1 MYICEPRE
9 NVEFDNFEESA
20 KLSEKFKKS
29 LRKFEDVD
37 EEDSFFWRYFIWNFN
52 KVIK

>member
-37 EEDSFFWRYFIWNFN
+37 EEDYFFLALFYLEF
-52 KVIK
+52 